1 MLYHLNPRDQVRP
14 ALEPPVG
21 PPKINSNSTSI
32 TSSANALPVKTL
44 VPSKSCFPDV
54 LHLKRQ

>member
-44 VPSKSCFPDV
+44 VPSKSCF
-54 LHLKRQ
+54 QMFYI